1 MGDLDGDGTSDIAVF
16 APGPDDPDANGFVDH
31 SKAHVYILHLTPQGS
46 VRSFDTIT
54 YYVSDPILDRISTGG
69 GITAVG
75 DLDGNGVP
83 DLAVATE
90 FNTTNTNHVMPY
102 YSGKVTVLL
111 LQKNSAGVISVKSQY
126 AISAPTY
133 SPAHCGSVY
142 PTQCQANKVSLFGSS
157 VAYLGGPRR
166 SLIIGSV
173 NGAWYS
179 ELSTYSATEPKQLEG
194 TYAHTPNRMLSL
206 TNVGLY
212 PSTNVHIFAAPSQ
225 YGIDFYYTDAEDQ
238 MQSTSR
244 ITSVESVTGIGP
256 SDTATLAMAG
266 DLDGN
271 GIDDLFT
278 SGSTGYPSY
287 QGMLVKVLLQR
298 TNGYLRPKSKE
309 IINTFTDASGAS
321 DPAGGFIAAIG
332 DIDGNGKQ
340 DFAAGAPQST
350 GGGAVWLLLSNTA
363 G

>member
-1 MGDLDGDGTSDIAVF
+1 
-16 APGPDDPDANGFVDH
+16 
-31 SKAHVYILHLTPQGS
+31 
-46 VRSFDTIT
+46 
-54 YYVSDPILDRISTGG
+54 
-69 GITAVG
+69 
-75 DLDGNGVP
+75 
-83 DLAVATE
+83 
-90 FNTTNTNHVMPY
+90 
-102 YSGKVTVLL
+102 
-111 LQKNSAGVISVKSQY
+111 
-126 AISAPTY
+126 
-133 SPAHCGSVY
+133 
-142 PTQCQANKVSLFGSS
+142 
-157 VAYLGGPRR
+157 
-166 SLIIGSV
+166 
-173 NGAWYS
+173 
-179 ELSTYSATEPKQLEG
+179 
-194 TYAHTPNRMLSL
+194 MLSL